1 MLEYI
6 KSQFYA
12 TFTKEKIQKAKHFSL
27 NKEFQSKLL
36 EASEKFTELVDSDSL
51 RNGQVENS
59 RRYNWSFEIN
69 DKITDLITKGQTTG
83 KLGEFKTHNSKCEH
97 LKSIEHQLIV
107 FSECDSG
114 SK

>member
-12 TFTKEKIQKAKHFSL
+12 TFTKEKILKAKHFSL
-27 NKEFQSKLL
+27 NKEFQSRLL
-36 EASEKFTELVDSDSL
+36 EASEKFTELVE
-51 RNGQVENS
+51 NGSISPENIKNS

-69 DKITDLITKGQTTG
+69 DKITDLITKGQTNT
-83 KLGEFKTHNSKCEH
+83 KLGEFKTQNSKFEH
-97 LKSIEHQLIV
+97 IKNIEKQLIV